1 MSELSEARPEICK
14 ALQTENPARTAEGLS
29 GNSNTQ
35 KESGVSPC
43 LGLTLDNTWS
53 LLFLLLLQDY

>member
-1 MSELSEARPEICK
+1 MARPEICK